1 MIEET
6 LAGVVERFN
15 RHAAQNPALHNE
27 LVGLVRTIAIRITD
41 GDHYT
46 LDLKGGRLEALRTGT
61 VAHADITITTDSA
74 TFLGLVKREI
84 GPMKA
89 LVTRKLAVD
98 GSLEDKLLFRRLF

>member
-1 MIEET
+1 MIDET
-6 LAGVVERFN
+6 LAAVVERFN
-15 RHAAQNPALHNE
+15 RHADQNPALRSE
-27 LVGLVRTIAIRITD
+27 LMGLVRTIAIRITD
-41 GDHYT
+41 GDHYA
-46 LDLKGGRLEALRTGT
+46 LDLKAGRLESLRTGS

-74 TFLGLVKREI
+74 TFLGLVNREI